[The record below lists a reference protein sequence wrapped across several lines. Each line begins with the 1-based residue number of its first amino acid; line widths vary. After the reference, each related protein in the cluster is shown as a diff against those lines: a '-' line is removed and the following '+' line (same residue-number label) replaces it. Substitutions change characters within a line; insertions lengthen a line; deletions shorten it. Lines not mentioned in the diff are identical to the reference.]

1 MKIKLFSIFLLI
13 FSLLFLTAC
22 GEGEEASPSGD
33 TPTGHNMIHCDAKEA
48 TCETR
53 GHTAYEDCIDFAC
66 DYREGYEVIQPLG
79 HDLIDVPEKAATLT
93 EKGHTAYKKC
103 SRCDYREGYSET
115 DFSCSEHSF
124 ESFPEKIAT
133 DRENG
138 HTAYKKCTVCGY
150 LEGYSVTRAVAPCLT
165 YLPSIEERISIFNFP
180 ENIKTNI
187 LGMYK
192 AVSNFEESY
201 KLVGEIETF
210 DAMFCYNYLFNCVPE
225 MMMVFNV
232 FDTNSKNGKPDSIGF
247 HYVMTKEEYTEK
259 MEAVE
264 NQLIKLLDATK
275 DMSDGEKAIYFA
287 DHLVQNCIYTKTAE
301 NRMNIYGGLVEGKVL
316 CDGFSDSFN
325 LLCNAAGIKCGT
337 VVGTKGE
344 AHSWNI
350 VQLDGKYTYVDIT
363 ECNSNDTTNVTHL
376 HGFGLSTEKLS
387 AAGYNR
393 EEEFKLYTPEA
404 FSFEGSIKKVTTVF
418 TASDDI
424 NDKVGKVIESAIKNG
439 EKDLFIY
446 SENRVIHNQVQ
457 SIFQNRLEKYFKDH
471 KMNYTLN
478 NLTNKDFCYLYFKLS
493 YSG

>member
-22 GEGEEASPSGD
+22 GEGEEAAPSGD
-33 TPTGHNMIHCDAKEA
+33 APTGHNMIHCDAKEA

-79 HDLIDVPEKAATLT
+79 HDLVDVPEKAATLT

-103 SRCDYREGYSET
+103 SRCDYTEGYSET

-165 YLPSIEERISIFNFP
+165 YLPPIEERISIFNFP

-210 DAMFCYNYLFNCVPE
+210 DAMFCYNFLFHFKSSV
-225 MMMVFNV
+225 
-232 FDTNSKNGKPDSIGF
+232 
-247 HYVMTKEEYTEK
+247 
-259 MEAVE
+259 
-264 NQLIKLLDATK
+264 
-275 DMSDGEKAIYFA
+275 
-287 DHLVQNCIYTKTAE
+287 
-301 NRMNIYGGLVEGKVL
+301 
-316 CDGFSDSFN
+316 FN
-325 LLCNAAGIKCGT
+325 LL
-337 VVGTKGE
+337 
-344 AHSWNI
+344 
-350 VQLDGKYTYVDIT
+350 
-363 ECNSNDTTNVTHL
+363 
-376 HGFGLSTEKLS
+376 
-387 AAGYNR
+387 
-393 EEEFKLYTPEA
+393 
-404 FSFEGSIKKVTTVF
+404 
-418 TASDDI
+418 
-424 NDKVGKVIESAIKNG
+424 
-439 EKDLFIY
+439 
-446 SENRVIHNQVQ
+446 
-457 SIFQNRLEKYFKDH
+457 
-471 KMNYTLN
+471 N
-478 NLTNKDFCYLYFKLS
+478 NCYIPF
-493 YSG
+493 